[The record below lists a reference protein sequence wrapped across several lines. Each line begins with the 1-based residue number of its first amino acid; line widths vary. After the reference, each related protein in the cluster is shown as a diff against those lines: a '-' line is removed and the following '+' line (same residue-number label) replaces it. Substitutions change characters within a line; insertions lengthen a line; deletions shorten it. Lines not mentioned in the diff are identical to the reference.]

1 MTRAKRANPARRA
14 RIGAAVVLS
23 TFLLSLSS
31 NVPVLA
37 DDAAMEIKSA
47 LTQWMADFNAGK
59 TDRVC
64 DLFATDVRADFRG
77 YPTRDH
83 QAVCDLLI
91 KSLTDSTR
99 VFSYALDIKEV
110 LIFGDVVVVRLV
122 WTLTIKERDGR
133 EIKSVEPGMDI
144 FRRQADGSW
153 KIVRYMAYE
162 E

>member
-1 MTRAKRANPARRA
+1 MTRAKDANPARRA
-14 RIGAAVVLS
+14 RIGAAVALATV
-23 TFLLSLSS
+23 LLSVSS
-31 NVPVLA
+31 TMPVQA
-37 DDAAMEIKSA
+37 GDAAAEIKSA

-64 DLFATDVRADFRG
+64 DLFAADVRADYRG

-83 QAVCDLLI
+83 QAVCDLLT

-99 VFSYALDIKEV
+99 AFSYALDIKEV
-110 LIFGDVVVVRLV
+110 LISGDVAVVRLV
-122 WTLTIKERDGR
+122 WTLTIKETDGR
-133 EIKSVEPGMDI
+133 EFKSVEPGMDI

-153 KIVRYMAYE
+153 QIVRYMAYE

>member
-1 MTRAKRANPARRA
+1 MTRAKDANPARRA
-14 RIGAAVVLS
+14 RIGAAVALATVLLFSSS
-23 TFLLSLSS
+23 TM
-31 NVPVLA
+31 PVLA
-37 DDAAMEIKSA
+37 GDAAMEVKSA

-64 DLFATDVRADFRG
+64 DLFAADVRADFRG

-99 VFSYALDIKEV
+99 AFSYGLDIKEIV
-110 LIFGDVVVVRLV
+110 VFGDVAVVRLV
-122 WTLTIKERDGR
+122 WTLTIKEKDGR
-133 EIKSVEPGMDI
+133 EFKSVEPGMDV

-153 KIVRYMAYE
+153 KIIRYMAYE

>member
-1 MTRAKRANPARRA
+1 MTRVKRANPARRA

-37 DDAAMEIKSA
+37 DDAAAEIKGA
-47 LTQWMADFNAGK
+47 LTQWMEDFNAGK

-64 DLFATDVRADFRG
+64 DLFAADVRADFRG
-77 YPTRDH
+77 YPARDH
-83 QAVCDLLI
+83 QAVCELLT

-99 VFSYALDIKEV
+99 VFRYALDIREV
-110 LIFGDVVVVRLV
+110 LIFGDVAVVRLV
-122 WTLTIKERDGR
+122 WTLTIKEGDGP

>member
-1 MTRAKRANPARRA
+1 MTRAKRADSARRP
-14 RIGAAVVLS
+14 RIRSVALL
-23 TFLLSLSS
+23 TLLLSLSS
-31 NVPVLA
+31 SVPVLA
-37 DDAAMEIKSA
+37 DDPAAEVKGA

-64 DLFATDVRADFRG
+64 DLFAEDVRADFRG

-83 QAVCDLLI
+83 HAVCDLLM
-91 KSLTDSTR
+91 KSLTDGTR
-99 VFSYALDIKEV
+99 DFSYALDIKEA
-110 LIFGDVVVVRLV
+110 LAFGDVAVVGLV
-122 WTLTIKERDGR
+122 WTLTITDGNGR

>member
-1 MTRAKRANPARRA
+1 MTRAKDANPARRA
-14 RIGAAVVLS
+14 RIGAAVALATVL
-23 TFLLSLSS
+23 LPLSS
-31 NVPVLA
+31 NGPVLA
-37 DDAAMEIKSA
+37 GDAAMEVKSA
-47 LTQWMADFNAGK
+47 LTQWMEDFNAGK
-59 TDRVC
+59 TERIC
-64 DLFATDVRADFRG
+64 DLFAADVRADYRG

-99 VFSYALDIKEV
+99 AFSYALDIKEV
-110 LIFGDVVVVRLV
+110 LIFGDVAVVRLV
-122 WTLTIKERDGR
+122 WTLTIKEKDGR
-133 EIKSVEPGMDI
+133 EFKSVEPGMDI

>member
-1 MTRAKRANPARRA
+1 MTRAKDANPARRA
-14 RIGAAVVLS
+14 RIGAAVALATV
-23 TFLLSLSS
+23 LLSVSS
-31 NVPVLA
+31 TMPVQA
-37 DDAAMEIKSA
+37 GDAAAEIKSA

-64 DLFATDVRADFRG
+64 DLFAADVRADFRG

-99 VFSYALDIKEV
+99 AFSYALNIKEV
-110 LIFGDVVVVRLV
+110 LIFGDVAVVRLV
-122 WTLTIKERDGR
+122 WTLTIKEKDGR
-133 EIKSVEPGMDI
+133 EFKSVEPGMDV

-153 KIVRYMAYE
+153 KIIRYMAYE